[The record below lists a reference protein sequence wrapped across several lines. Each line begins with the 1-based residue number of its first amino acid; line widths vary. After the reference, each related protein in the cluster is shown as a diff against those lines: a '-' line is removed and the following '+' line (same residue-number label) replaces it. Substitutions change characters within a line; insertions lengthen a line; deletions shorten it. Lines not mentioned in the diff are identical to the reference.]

1 MKHIY
6 LDKSFFFFLLII
18 ILTGNFNHFSIY
30 FLLLIIHEFGHTLTG
45 IILGYKLDKISFYPC
60 GGVTSFNIPLNIP
73 LKKELLILIMGPI
86 FQVIGYL
93 ILKQYIDGNYLT
105 IYHYTLLIF
114 NLLPIYPLDG
124 GRIINI
130 LFNYHFCYV
139 NSFYFTYIFSILIL
153 IGLFIYNIINFNLNL
168 LLMIIVLVFKL
179 VSNYRNLKYYYSK
192 FLLERYLNNYSFKKK
207 KYINSIEKFYRDR
220 EHVVKFKDEKGFLHN
235 YFNNRL

>member
-30 FLLLIIHEFGHTLTG
+30 FLLLIIHELGHTLIG

-73 LKKELLILIMGPI
+73 LKKELLILMMGPI

-93 ILKQYIDGNYLT
+93 VLKQYIDGNYLT

-130 LFNYHFCYV
+130 LFNYHFCYL
-139 NSFYFTYIFSILIL
+139 N
-153 IGLFIYNIINFNLNL
+153 NIINFNLNL

-207 KYINSIEKFYRDR
+207 KYINSIDNFYRDR
-220 EHVVKFKDEKGFLHN
+220 EHIVNFKDEKLVLKR
-235 YFNNRL
+235 YFNDGL

>member
-1 MKHIY
+1 
-6 LDKSFFFFLLII
+6 
-18 ILTGNFNHFSIY
+18 
-30 FLLLIIHEFGHTLTG
+30 
-45 IILGYKLDKISFYPC
+45 
-60 GGVTSFNIPLNIP
+60 
-73 LKKELLILIMGPI
+73 MGPI

-93 ILKQYIDGNYLT
+93 VLKQYIDGNYLT

-114 NLLPIYPLDG
+114 NLLQIYPLDG

-130 LFNYHFCYV
+130 LFNYHFCYL

-207 KYINSIEKFYRDR
+207 KYINSIDKFYRDR
-220 EHVVKFKDEKGFLHN
+220 EHVVNFKGEKLVLKR
-235 YFNNRL
+235 YFNDGL